1 MVKMEMVSKIRSNFN
16 SSEEIL
22 LFIQVFLLVTI
33 LPFLIKLLTVQ
44 RLMKVLTPR
53 GLSAYKNL
61 NIERSRD
68 KIVQFTDY
76 ILSRNFWIY
85 KSTCLKRSLVLYQ
98 LLRKSGLNVNV
109 CFGVRYN
116 DKLPGKETGKKL
128 EGHAWLLHKGEI
140 FLEKNVEE
148 TKTYKTTYC
157 FPQIKSKFN
166 KRELK
171 TNPGCLI

>member
-1 MVKMEMVSKIRSNFN
+1 MVKVETVRKIRSNFN
-16 SSEEIL
+16 SLEEIL

-98 LLRKSGLNVNV
+98 LLRKSGIDVHV
-109 CFGVRYN
+109 CFGVRYGDN
-116 DKLPGKETGKKL
+116 LPAGEGGKKL
-128 EGHAWLLHKGEI
+128 EVHAWLLHKGEI

-148 TKTYKTTYC
+148 TKTYKMTYC
-157 FPQIKSKFN
+157 FPETKSKLR
-166 KRELK
+166 RENLK
-171 TNPGCLI
+171 PILGI

>member
-1 MVKMEMVSKIRSNFN
+1 MEIARKIRSNFN
-16 SSEEIL
+16 SLEEIL

-33 LPFLIKLLTVQ
+33 LPFLVKFLSVQ

-53 GLSAYKNL
+53 DVDAYKNL
-61 NIERSRD
+61 NIEKSKD
-68 KIVQFTDY
+68 KVIKFTDY

-98 LLRKSGLNVNV
+98 LLRKSGIDVHV

-116 DKLPGKETGKKL
+116 DKLSGRETGKKL

-148 TKTYKTTYC
+148 TKTYKVTYC
-157 FPQIKSKFN
+157 FPEIKGKSGKEN
-166 KRELK
+166 LK
-171 TNPGCLI
+171 PILSV

>member
-1 MVKMEMVSKIRSNFN
+1 MEMVRKIRSNFN
-16 SSEEIL
+16 SLEEIL

-53 GLSAYKNL
+53 DIDAYKNL
-61 NIERSRD
+61 NIEKSRD
-68 KIVQFTDY
+68 NIVKFTDY

-98 LLRKSGLNVNV
+98 LLRKSGIDVHV

-116 DKLPGKETGKKL
+116 DKLPAGEAGKKL

-148 TKTYKTTYC
+148 TKTYKMTYC
-157 FPQIKSKFN
+157 FPETKSN
-166 KRELK
+166 LRRENLK
-171 TNPGCLI
+171 PILGV